1 MKTID
6 FVKLIP
12 PTGLALGLT
21 FDGDGAGS
29 AKIFREGLIVLKL
42 TTGLGT
48 SKKVTL
54 TTPTSF
60 RVLDAWSVHSN
71 GTSAKWTLQN
81 ASTAISTEVTMAASN
96 EDIDVVIDIDNDEY
110 EFTDGDDDLVVAND
124 ATAVALFELYIKIQF
139 I

>member
-12 PTGLALGLT
+12 PTGLALTLA
-21 FDGDGAGS
+21 FDGDGAGT
-29 AKIFREGLIVLKL
+29 ALMFREGLIVLKL

-48 SKKVTL
+48 SDKVTL

-71 GTSAKWTLQN
+71 ATSALWTLRNGNN
-81 ASTAISTEVTMAASN
+81 AIASEVTMEAVN
-96 EDIDVVIDIDNDEY
+96 EDIDHIIDINNDEY
-110 EFTDGDDDLVVAND
+110 EFVDGDDDLVVINSSLAI
-124 ATAVALFELYIKIQF
+124 ALFELYIKIQF

>member
-12 PTGLALGLT
+12 PTGLALTPT
-21 FDGDGAGS
+21 FSTDGAGT
-29 AKIFREGLIVLKL
+29 ALMFREGLIVLKL

-48 SKKVTL
+48 SDKVTL

-71 GTSAKWTLQN
+71 ATSALWTLRNGNN
-81 ASTAISTEVTMAASN
+81 AIASEVTMEAVN
-96 EDIDVVIDIDNDEY
+96 EDIDHIIDINNDEY
-110 EFTDGDDDLVVAND
+110 EFVDGDDDLVVINSSLAI
-124 ATAVALFELYIKIQF
+124 ALFELYIKIQF